1 MSLDLSKNTALQTL
15 DCSNNA
21 LLDLD
26 VRSLLSLEDLDCS
39 KNQLASLDLFRNASL
54 TSVKADNNY
63 REVLV
68 DQDRQFDISTLPR
81 FERARME
88 DIEGGSL
95 QGDILTFTQD
105 EVRYFYSYNNAD
117 PNLPLGEY
125 FHLKAVQAPV
135 PGIAIN
141 DTTFPDASFRGY
153 IAENADTD
161 KDGLLS
167 ESEIAGV
174 TGIDVSDMG
183 IQDLRGIGYFTALQS
198 LDCSDNEL
206 TSLDLSANTALQTLS
221 AGGNRLDI
229 VLDESNAFDVSSL
242 PGFNMAKASDWT
254 GCTRMGNKLTFTQQ
268 EVTYAYATGYS
279 GSAEDASLKSVTF
292 SLFADR
298 DPSIDPNP
306 DPDPDPD
313 PDVANE
319 DADAF
324 QGRVYAKDRTLF
336 TEGIS
341 GEVSVYTAVGT
352 LVYKG
357 YATEIPVPASGVYIV
372 RNSSQ
377 AWKIL
382 VM

>member
-1 MSLDLSKNTALQTL
+1 M
-15 DCSNNA
+15 
-21 LLDLD
+21 
-26 VRSLLSLEDLDCS
+26 
-39 KNQLASLDLFRNASL
+39 
-54 TSVKADNNY
+54 TSIKADSNC
-63 REVLV
+63 REVV
-68 DQDRQFDISTLPR
+68 VNQDRQFDISTLPR

-88 DIEGGSL
+88 EIEGGSL
-95 QGDILTFTQD
+95 QGDILTFHQD

-135 PGIAIN
+135 PGIALN
-141 DTTFPDASFRGY
+141 DTTFPDAVFRGY

-161 KDGLLS
+161 KDSLLS

-174 TGIDVSDMG
+174 TGLDVSGMG
-183 IQDLRGIGYFTALQS
+183 IRDLRGIGYFTALQS
-198 LDCSDNEL
+198 LDCSDNQL
-206 TSLDLSANTALQTLS
+206 TSLDLSANTALQTLN

-229 VLDESNAFDVSSL
+229 VLDEDNVFDVSTL

-268 EVTYAYATGYS
+268 EVSYSYATGYS
-279 GSAEDASLKSVTF
+279 GSAEDANLQSVVF
-292 SLFADR
+292 SLLADR